1 MYASFYGH
9 FRIAKILLEHQAFVD
24 VKNKVSPLAVSIYTC
39 TVMILHNHPGWNYP
53 PYGCKSKQA
62 H

>member
-24 VKNKVSPLAVSIYTC
+24 VKNKVSPLAVSWGSIYWGRQGGTF
-39 TVMILHNHPGWNYP
+39 P
-53 PYGCKSKQA
+53 P
-62 H
+62 